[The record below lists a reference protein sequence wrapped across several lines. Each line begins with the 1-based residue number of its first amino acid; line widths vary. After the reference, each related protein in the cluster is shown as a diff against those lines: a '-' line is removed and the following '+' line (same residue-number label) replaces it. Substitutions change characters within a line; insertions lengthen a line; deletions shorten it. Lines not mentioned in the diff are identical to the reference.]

1 MNISQISVRVG
12 ALFFIA
18 AGCNTSAF
26 AQKAPAGVADCRSIA
41 ASLERLACYDA
52 VAGRAD
58 FAGKESS
65 ATSATSAQGSTSGPA
80 PAANV
85 VAEAY
90 KAPATSSIIDS
101 AWAFDPSSSRYDV
114 SFHNSNYLLFGRYT
128 DHVNNAPFS
137 PLFQAAGQPQENLN
151 DVEAKFQLS
160 FKARLWTTDDRRWG
174 VWAAYTQ
181 QSQWQVYNGDVSRP
195 FRENNYM
202 PELFVSYRP
211 DIDLGGGFNW
221 KLLNLG
227 YNHQS
232 NGRTDVLS
240 RSWDRLFATV
250 GVERDNLALYGTVWY
265 RLKEDANQ
273 DDNPD
278 ITDYYGYGEI
288 SSLYRWRGNSFKLS
302 ARGNLATGKGSV
314 QAGWF
319 SPPVLGP
326 LRGYVQVFSGY
337 GESLIDYNWNQTTI
351 GAGVA
356 LSDGF

>member
-1 MNISQISVRVG
+1 MNISQISMRVG
-12 ALFFIA
+12 ALFLVA
-18 AGCNTSAF
+18 AGGSGSAF
-26 AQKAPAGVADCRSIA
+26 AQKPPAAVADCRGIA
-41 ASLERLACYDA
+41 ASMERLACYDA
-52 VAGRAD
+52 VAGRVD
-58 FAGKESS
+58 SGSKEPATTLAAPVPVVSGSS
-65 ATSATSAQGSTSGPA
+65 V
-80 PAANV
+80 PAASN

-90 KAPATSSIIDS
+90 KAPVTSSIIDS
-101 AWAFDPSSSRYDV
+101 TWAFDPSSPRYDI

-128 DHVNNAPFS
+128 DHVNNAPYS

-151 DVEAKFQLS
+151 DVEAKFQIS

-181 QSQWQVYNGDVSRP
+181 QSQWQVYNGNVSRP

-211 DIDLGGGFNW
+211 DIDLGADFNW
-221 KLLNLG
+221 KLLNVG

-232 NGRTDVLS
+232 NGRSDVLS

-250 GVERDNLALYGTVWY
+250 GVERENLALYGTVWY
-265 RLKEDANQ
+265 RLPESASQ
-273 DDNPD
+273 DDNPN
-278 ITDYYGYGEI
+278 ITDYYGYGELTG
-288 SSLYRWRGNSFKLS
+288 LYRWNGNSFKLS
-302 ARGNLATGKGSV
+302 ARGNIATGKGSV

-319 SPPVLGP
+319 TPPLLGP

-356 LSDGF
+356 LNDGF

>member
-1 MNISQISVRVG
+1 MNVSKLNVRLSV
-12 ALFFIA
+12 LFLAA
-18 AGCNTSAF
+18 AGSSGAAF
-26 AQKAPAGVADCRSIA
+26 AQKSPSSPADCRSIA
-41 ASLERLACYDA
+41 ASMERLACYDA
-52 VAGRAD
+52 AMARAD
-58 FAGKESS
+58 IVGKEAATPLPAST
-65 ATSATSAQGSTSGPA
+65 TSASASTSQTETV
-80 PAANV
+80 AATGS
-85 VAEAY
+85 
-90 KAPATSSIIDS
+90 PPSIIDS
-101 AWAFDPSSSRYDV
+101 TWAFNPDSSRYDI

-128 DHVNNAPFS
+128 DNVNNAPFS

-151 DVEAKFQLS
+151 DVEAKFQIS

-221 KLLNLG
+221 KLINFG

-250 GVERDNLALYGTVWY
+250 GIERDQFALYGTVWY
-265 RLKEDANQ
+265 RLPEDSNQ

-278 ITDYYGYGEI
+278 ITDYYGYGE
-288 SSLYRWRGNSFKLS
+288 LTGMYRWRGNSFKLS
-302 ARGNLATGKGSV
+302 ARGNVSTGKGSV

-319 SPPVLGP
+319 TPPLLGP

-337 GESLIDYNWNQTTI
+337 GESLIDYNWNQTTV
-351 GAGVA
+351 GVGVA
-356 LSDGF
+356 LNDGF